1 MNQLKKLAKKQAR
14 KVGMTL
20 LVFILLIGAL
30 ATPFVALNEY
40 LEHPISITFDI
51 LFGGNI
57 KIELGENIN
66 ARVLKY
72 KSEIEKWTAKSQN
85 GYIDVSDYENVLLAI
100 MMTESGGNGNDPM
113 QASECGKNTRY
124 PRKPNGITDPS
135 YSIEMWC
142 KELC

>member
-113 QASECGKNTRY
+113 QVSECGKNTRY

-135 YSIEMWC
+135 Y
-142 KELC
+142 LVLV

>member
-72 KSEIEKWTAKSQN
+72 KSEIEN
-85 GYIDVSDYENVLLAI
+85 GQLKV
-100 MMTESGGNGNDPM
+100 
-113 QASECGKNTRY
+113 K
-124 PRKPNGITDPS
+124 TD
-135 YSIEMWC
+135 I
-142 KELC
+142 